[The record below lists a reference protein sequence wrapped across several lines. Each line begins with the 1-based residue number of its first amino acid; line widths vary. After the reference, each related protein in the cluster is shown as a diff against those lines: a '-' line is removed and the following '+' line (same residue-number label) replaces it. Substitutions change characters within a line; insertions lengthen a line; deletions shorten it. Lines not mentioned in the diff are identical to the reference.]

1 MSTMITVTMELA
13 NIFPAIARLKLRCSI
28 INKQLLWI
36 RIKNSEKVIKA
47 LFPIFF
53 SVISSVSPSILWGI
67 VILLMKGLKK
77 AISIV
82 AVEWNPKLPEK
93 ISMKNPSKKA

>member
-1 MSTMITVTMELA
+1 MSTIINVTMELA
-13 NIFPAIARLKLRCSI
+13 NIFPAMARLKLRCSI

-36 RIKNSEKVIKA
+36 MIKNSEKVIKA
-47 LFPIFF
+47 LFPIFL
-53 SVISSVSPSILWGI
+53 SVISSVSASMLWGI

-82 AVEWNPKLPEK
+82 AVE
-93 ISMKNPSKKA
+93 

>member
-1 MSTMITVTMELA
+1 MINVTIELA
-13 NIFPAIARLKLRCSI
+13 NIFPEIARLKLRCAI

-53 SVISSVSPSILWGI
+53 SVISSVFPSMLRGI
-67 VILLMKGLKK
+67 VIVLMKGFKK

-82 AVEWNPKLPEK
+82 AVE
-93 ISMKNPSKKA
+93 